1 MKIVIKNV
9 LNIGNGESHWFL
21 GQYHLPMANITK
33 GVSTY
38 CGDRRLCDRK
48 SRDTLPLI
56 YKSSQDTSLGL
67 HWAVL
72 PVLQRD
78 FTFLL
83 PRFYPFPMVN

>member
-1 MKIVIKNV
+1 
-9 LNIGNGESHWFL
+9 
-21 GQYHLPMANITK
+21 MANIIK

-78 FTFLL
+78 FTSLL